1 MPGHTDDAPRHHDP
15 VQQGSAGRQEEPQT
29 DKATREE
36 RELSHRQRR
45 YAQLQER
52 AKWELQQ
59 KDKKA
64 NGNLIMTCPASGSN
78 RHLDCPL
85 KPNEPAPKADVGLMT
100 VENTPKM
107 PGDICTN
114 KNSVTFEAEH
124 GAKYRQHHR
133 YGTAEW
139 DDMHTYGRQTIESY
153 NMSLKRSDN
162 SLHDSTNRRLRG
174 ETNQAFLTI
183 LGVVAQNGRN
193 IFKWLD
199 EEYDE
204 TRPSKAPQRRQKR
217 TNHHA
222 PVVRTGTRAK
232 KKPSRD
238 LSASRR
244 ARYGLIPA

>member
-1 MPGHTDDAPRHHDP
+1 MPGHADDAPRHHDP
-15 VQQGSAGRQEEPQT
+15 VQQGSASRQEEPET
-29 DKATREE
+29 DKGHARRAGSQPPPATLRTA
-36 RELSHRQRR
+36 S
-45 YAQLQER
+45 ER

-85 KPNEPAPKADVGLMT
+85 KPNEPALKPDVDLMT

-124 GAKYRQHHR
+124 GAKCRRHHR
-133 YGTAEW
+133 YGAAEW

-153 NMSLKRSDN
+153 NMSPKRSDN

-174 ETNQAFLTI
+174 ETNQAFLTA
-183 LGVVAQNGRN
+183 LGVVAHNGRN

-199 EEYDE
+199 EGYDE
-204 TRPSKAPQRRQKR
+204 TRPAKAPQRRQKR

-222 PVVRTGTRAK
+222 PVVRTGSRAK

-244 ARYGLIPA
+244 ARCGLIPA